1 MNTIVRRGILPCN
14 KQLVSPEGGGGREE
28 ACEDVSWGGGSPS
41 GVAGL
46 LLCMNSS
53 AAA

>member
-1 MNTIVRRGILPCN
+1 MNIIVRRGILPCN
-14 KQLVSPEGGGGREE
+14 KQLVSPDGGGGREE
-28 ACEDVSWGGGSPS
+28 ACEAASWEVGSSS